1 MPQYAD
7 LDDTSMIGMYNFSTN
22 KADFEEMVE
31 KAMKKEYQLDEN
43 GEQVLDENGQPIE
56 VPKYTY
62 GFNNLTVEVYATTQ
76 EQYDQFM
83 ALYNAIDSVYTY
95 DQNIYNIV
103 NEVAGGYFN
112 GDKTVEDT
120 AKQIQ
125 DRVTLYVNEQR

>member
-1 MPQYAD
+1 
-7 LDDTSMIGMYNFSTN
+7 
-22 KADFEEMVE
+22 
-31 KAMKKEYQLDEN
+31 MKKEYQLDEN

-62 GFNNLTVEVYATTQ
+62 GFNDMTVDVYATTQ

-95 DQNIYNIV
+95 DENIYKIV